1 MEGVGS
7 RMGRTSSRYGL
18 SATATVFNGSVR
30 KWKRKWVHVSPSPT
44 LNYRNNNHSNGH
56 NDQNNNGSRLLLCR
70 WTPLFPAASTSTTT
84 EDPPKRKFRYTPIA
98 VLKERSKA
106 EKKAEQE
113 VEKQLVA
120 WQTAKNDE
128 QNDED
133 DFKSETQA
141 NRSDFSGLPGVK
153 LMEFELLFAATC
165 KRIHASIRWN
175 VISVILVSS
184 KNPLLLQDSNLSHL
198 DLGLCLKG
206 RNSDLDSVGQSKED
220 QVKRASSGGL
230 WAIG

>member
-1 MEGVGS
+1 MEGMGS

-18 SATATVFNGSVR
+18 SATATVFNGPVR

-70 WTPLFPAASTSTTT
+70 WTPLSPAAATSTTT
-84 EDPPKRKFRYTPIA
+84 EDPPKRKFRYTP
-98 VLKERSKA
+98 ERSKE

-113 VEKQLVA
+113 VEKQSGG
-120 WQTAKNDE
+120 WQTAKNGE

-133 DFKSETQA
+133 DFKSVA
-141 NRSDFSGLPGVK
+141 
-153 LMEFELLFAATC
+153 
-165 KRIHASIRWN
+165 
-175 VISVILVSS
+175 
-184 KNPLLLQDSNLSHL
+184 QDSNLSHL

-206 RNSDLDSVGQSKED
+206 RNIELDSVCQSEED

>member
-18 SATATVFNGSVR
+18 SATATVVNGPVR

-44 LNYRNNNHSNGH
+44 LNYRNNNPSNGH

-70 WTPLFPAASTSTTT
+70 WTPLTPAAATSTTT

-133 DFKSETQA
+133 DLKSETQ
-141 NRSDFSGLPGVK
+141 
-153 LMEFELLFAATC
+153 C
-165 KRIHASIRWN
+165 HY
-175 VISVILVSS
+175 
-184 KNPLLLQDSNLSHL
+184 
-198 DLGLCLKG
+198 C
-206 RNSDLDSVGQSKED
+206 DSVAYSI
-220 QVKRASSGGL
+220 SSVVL
-230 WAIG
+230 LKVS

>member
-18 SATATVFNGSVR
+18 SATATVVNGPVR

-44 LNYRNNNHSNGH
+44 LNYRNNNPSNGH

-70 WTPLFPAASTSTTT
+70 WTPLTPAAATSTTT

-133 DFKSETQA
+133 DLKSET
-141 NRSDFSGLPGVK
+141 
-153 LMEFELLFAATC
+153 
-165 KRIHASIRWN
+165 
-175 VISVILVSS
+175 
-184 KNPLLLQDSNLSHL
+184 QDSNLSHL
-198 DLGLCLKG
+198 DLGL
-206 RNSDLDSVGQSKED
+206 
-220 QVKRASSGGL
+220 
-230 WAIG
+230 

>member
-18 SATATVFNGSVR
+18 SATATVVNGPVR

-44 LNYRNNNHSNGH
+44 LNYRNNNPSNGH

-70 WTPLFPAASTSTTT
+70 WTPLTPAAATSTTT

-133 DFKSETQA
+133 DLKSETQA
-141 NRSDFSGLPGVK
+141 NRSAFSGLPGIK
-153 LMEFELLFAATC
+153 LMEFELLFAAIC
-165 KRIHASIRWN
+165 KRIHGIKM
-175 VISVILVSS
+175 S
-184 KNPLLLQDSNLSHL
+184 KT
-198 DLGLCLKG
+198 
-206 RNSDLDSVGQSKED
+206 
-220 QVKRASSGGL
+220 
-230 WAIG
+230 

>member
-1 MEGVGS
+1 YFFELLSLFGYFLKETASLAHGFKESSEASTRHSSSTLLKYLVGTQTNPKKEPRFQGEKIMEGVGS

-133 DFKSETQA
+133 DFKSETQ
-141 NRSDFSGLPGVK
+141 
-153 LMEFELLFAATC
+153 
-165 KRIHASIRWN
+165 
-175 VISVILVSS
+175 VS
-184 KNPLLLQDSNLSHL
+184 PTY
-198 DLGLCLKG
+198 
-206 RNSDLDSVGQSKED
+206 
-220 QVKRASSGGL
+220 
-230 WAIG
+230 